1 MSQDN
6 HLDEKQMNDA
16 LLLPLKDALTRDVQ
30 PALLVLLGVA
40 GLLLLVACGNVMN
53 LSWAQASARSDE
65 LAVRVAL
72 GASHWRLLRQFLVEA
87 LLLSSVGGVLG
98 VLAAFFGVRA
108 LLALAPSDIPRLDE

>member
-40 GLLLLVACGNVMN
+40 GLLLLVACAHVMN
-53 LSWAQASARSDE
+53 LSLAQASARGNE

-72 GASHWRLLRQFLVEA
+72 GASRWRLLRQFLTEA
-87 LLLSSVGGVLG
+87 LLLCAVGGVLG
-98 VLAAFFGVRA
+98 VIAAYFGV
-108 LLALAPSDIPRLDE
+108 